1 MTDDPNINRAITTS
15 TKDEEHLVDT
25 PNSKAKNNVFKSPP
39 APSNKKSMFGIYAG
53 TNGNP
58 SFKSPMVNNQAKLGN
73 CGSNSKGNGVG
84 PSSNNATS
92 YAETNSW
99 FISPVCS
106 KLRDHIFMVNGGQKD
121 MLFLHHS
128 PMTAALL
135 GAEGSQGLVP

>member
-1 MTDDPNINRAITTS
+1 MYG
-15 TKDEEHLVDT
+15 L
-25 PNSKAKNNVFKSPP
+25 
-39 APSNKKSMFGIYAG
+39 YAG

-58 SFKSPMVNNQAKLGN
+58 SFKSPMVNNQAKI
-73 CGSNSKGNGVG
+73 GSNTKSNGVG
-84 PSSNNATS
+84 RQSSNHAAS
-92 YAETNSW
+92 YAETKSW

>member
-1 MTDDPNINRAITTS
+1 MYS
-15 TKDEEHLVDT
+15 
-25 PNSKAKNNVFKSPP
+25 
-39 APSNKKSMFGIYAG
+39 IYAG

-58 SFKSPMVNNQAKLGN
+58 SFKSPMAMVNNQAKV
-73 CGSNSKGNGVG
+73 GSNTKGNGVG
-84 PSSNNATS
+84 PSSNHAAS
-92 YAETNSW
+92 YAETKSW

-121 MLFLHHS
+121 MLFLNHS